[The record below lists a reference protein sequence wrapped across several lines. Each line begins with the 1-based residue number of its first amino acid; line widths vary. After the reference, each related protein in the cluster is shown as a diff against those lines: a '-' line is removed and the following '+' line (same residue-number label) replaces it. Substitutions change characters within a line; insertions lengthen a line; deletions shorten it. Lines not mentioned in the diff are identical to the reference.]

1 MSLLVEGKLHTDWFE
16 SESEGGEFVRK
27 DSMFRHWITPDGSPG
42 PTGEGGFPAEAGRY
56 HLYVSYACP
65 WAHRTLIF
73 RAIKGLTD
81 LISVDVVHPHMLAEG
96 WHFGDFPGATPDS
109 QMGAHHLHQ
118 LYTRADPKVSG
129 IVTVPVLW
137 DKQRQTIVNNESSE
151 IIRMFNSAFDDLTG
165 NRDDYYPGGLH
176 EAIDSI
182 NAIVYENVNNGVY
195 RAGFATAQDAYETA
209 FDRLFETLDELEA
222 RLANQRCLV
231 GERITEA
238 DWRLFTTLVRFD
250 AVYHGHFKCNRNR
263 LTDFPNLWAF
273 TRELYQWPGV
283 AETVR
288 LDHIKH
294 HYYVS
299 HDWINPTGIVP
310 RGPAIDFGQ
319 PHHRGLHRDER
330 EVLL

>member
-1 MSLLVEGKLHTDWFE
+1 MSLLIDGELHTDWFE

-42 PTGEGGFPAEAGRY
+42 PSGEGGFPAEAGRY

-73 RAIKGLTD
+73 RALKGLEGLVT
-81 LISVDVVHPHMLAEG
+81 VDVVHPHMGPEG

-118 LYTRADPKVSG
+118 LYTAADPHVSG

-137 DKQRQTIVNNESSE
+137 DKQRRTIVNNESSE
-151 IIRMFNSAFDDLTG
+151 IIRMFNSAFDGLTG
-165 NRDDYYPGGLH
+165 NRDDYYPESLRGEI
-176 EAIDSI
+176 EAV
-182 NAIVYENVNNGVY
+182 NAPIYENVNNGVY
-195 RAGFATAQDAYETA
+195 RTGFATTQDAYEEA
-209 FDRLFETLDELEA
+209 FDRLFDALDELEA
-222 RLANQRCLV
+222 RLGRERYLV
-231 GERITEA
+231 GDRITEA
-238 DWRLFTTLVRFD
+238 DWRLFTTLLRFD
-250 AVYHGHFKCNRNR
+250 PVYHGHFKCNRNR
-263 LTDFPNLWAF
+263 LVDFPNLWAF

-283 AETVR
+283 ARTVR

-310 RGPAIDFGQ
+310 KGPEIDFLA
-319 PHHRGLHRDER
+319 PHGR
-330 EVLL
+330 EANR